1 MRSDSRRLAS
11 IPRTRK
17 EYAFHASYNKCM
29 PASSSNRRQ
38 PRDTRKAQ
46 HLETIGLIIIVI
58 LIIAI
63 AVTRSWHH
71 INWSAR

>member
-1 MRSDSRRLAS
+1 
-11 IPRTRK
+11 
-17 EYAFHASYNKCM
+17 M

-38 PRDTRKAQ
+38 ARDTKKAQ
-46 HLETIGLIIIVI
+46 RLETIGLIIIVI

-71 INWSAR
+71 INWSTR

>member
-1 MRSDSRRLAS
+1 
-11 IPRTRK
+11 
-17 EYAFHASYNKCM
+17 M

-38 PRDTRKAQ
+38 ARDTKKAQ
-46 HLETIGLIIIVI
+46 RLETIGLIIIVI